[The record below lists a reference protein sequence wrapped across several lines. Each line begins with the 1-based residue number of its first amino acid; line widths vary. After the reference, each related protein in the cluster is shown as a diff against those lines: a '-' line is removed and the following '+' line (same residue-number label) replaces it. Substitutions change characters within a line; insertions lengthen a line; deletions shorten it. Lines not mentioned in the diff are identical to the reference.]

1 MNDFKANMI
10 KVDTILTKVT
20 KNYKKKSISTLVRVV
35 VLKMKKKKS
44 NSK

>member
-20 KNYKKKSISTLVRVV
+20 KNYKKKNLFPH
-35 VLKMKKKKS
+35 
-44 NSK
+44 